1 MNQKSQIAV
10 LVVLLVVAPL
20 VWYFRP
26 ANPAVIADMDTAAV
40 IQNYPPLAVDNPQLH
55 WWKLEASRKSE
66 YKSNGRNIFS
76 PAMPLLMHP
85 SPKKEPKPGD
95 SNFVPPPPPPP
106 PPPPTLPVKFFGY
119 GSVPQGGTRRAFFT
133 DGDEVHIVGEGEML
147 LGRYRILKIGN
158 ANLEFE
164 EISTGRRG
172 SAVLEEQGPGA

>member
-1 MNQKSQIAV
+1 MNQKSQIA
-10 LVVLLVVAPL
+10 LLIVLLVVAAV

-26 ANPAVIADMDTAAV
+26 ANPAVIVDTAAFV
-40 IQNYPPLAVDNPQLH
+40 QNYPSLAVDNPQLH

-66 YKSNGRNIFS
+66 YKSNGRNIFR
-76 PAMPLLMHP
+76 PVAPLLTSH
-85 SPKKEPKPGD
+85 SAKKEPKPGD
-95 SNFVPPPPPPP
+95 PNFVSPSQPAPP

-119 GSVPQGGTRRAFFT
+119 GAAPVGGTRRAFFT
-133 DGDEVHIVGEGEML
+133 DGDEVYIVGEGETL

-164 EISTGRRG
+164 EISTARRG

>member
-1 MNQKSQIAV
+1 MNHKTQIAV
-10 LVVLLVVAPL
+10 LITLVVVALL

-26 ANPAVIADMDTAAV
+26 ANPAVIADTEAIV
-40 IQNYPPLAVDNPQLH
+40 QNYPPLAVDNPQLH

-76 PAMPLLMHP
+76 PVTPLPP

-95 SNFVPPPPPPP
+95 QNFVPPAPPPP

-119 GSVPQGGTRRAFFT
+119 TSVPLGGTRRAFFT

-172 SAVLEEQGPGA
+172 SAVLEEQGPGV

>member
-10 LVVLLVVAPL
+10 LIALLVVAPL
-20 VWYFRP
+20 VWYLRP
-26 ANPAVIADMDTAAV
+26 ANPAVIEDTATFV
-40 IQNYPPLAVDNPQLH
+40 QNYPPLAVDNPQLH

-66 YKSNGRNIFS
+66 YKSNGRNIFN
-76 PAMPLLMHP
+76 AVTPLPTHP
-85 SPKKEPKPGD
+85 SPKPKPVD
-95 SNFVPPPPPPP
+95 QNSAPQSPPPA

-119 GSVPQGGTRRAFFT
+119 GTVPQGGSRRAFFT
-133 DGDEVHIVGEGEML
+133 DGDEVHITGEGETL

-172 SAVLEEQGPGA
+172 SAVLEEQGPGV

>member
-1 MNQKSQIAV
+1 MNHRSQIAV
-10 LVVLLVVAPL
+10 LIALLAVAAL

-26 ANPAVIADMDTAAV
+26 ANPAVIADTDTTAIV
-40 IQNYPPLAVDNPQLH
+40 QNYPPLAVDNPQLH

-76 PAMPLLMHP
+76 PAPLLTPP
-85 SPKKEPKPGD
+85 SFKKEPKAED
-95 SNFVPPPPPPP
+95 QNFVSTPAP

-119 GSVPQGGTRRAFFT
+119 GAVPVGGNRRAFFT
-133 DGDEVHIVGEGEML
+133 DGDDVYIAGEGETL

-172 SAVLEEQGPGA
+172 NAVLEEQGQGPGA